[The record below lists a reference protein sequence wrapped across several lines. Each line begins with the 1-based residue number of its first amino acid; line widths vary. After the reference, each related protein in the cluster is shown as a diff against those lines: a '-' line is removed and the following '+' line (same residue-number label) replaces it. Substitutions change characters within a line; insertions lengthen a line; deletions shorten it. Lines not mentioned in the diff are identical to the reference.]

1 MLFRFILFT
10 WLGLLAAPAQRAAE
24 ESAAEPGVKANA
36 AEAPKVPAAP
46 AAPAASDATAAQ
58 SAAADAQVEG
68 YLFFASN
75 NDKAP
80 AQEEKV
86 IADAAVLALMEERLK
101 KVFKFSHFHL
111 IGRHTQKV
119 FKEYESWV
127 VPSKDLCLKLDSRGM
142 AAGGGVNVHL
152 QLWQD
157 KKVLVKS
164 DSVLRLDKPI
174 FLGGPNWRG
183 GRLIFVVGLK

>member
-1 MLFRFILFT
+1 MSFRLFHFFLLGVLAVPWQKMLAGEAT
-10 WLGLLAAPAQRAAE
+10 
-24 ESAAEPGVKANA
+24 AEPAVQASA
-36 AEAPKVPAAP
+36 TSAPKAA
-46 AAPAASDATAAQ
+46 AASGAVTAQ
-58 SAAADAQVEG
+58 NAAADAQVEG
-68 YLFFASN
+68 FLFFAA
-75 NDKAP
+75 NDAKAP
-80 AQEEKV
+80 VQEEK
-86 IADAAVLALMEERLK
+86 ITADAAVLAMMEERLK

-127 VPSKDLCLKLDSRGM
+127 VPSKDLCLKLDSRGL

-152 QLWQD
+152 QLWQNT
-157 KKVLVKS
+157 KVLVKS
-164 DSVLRLDKPI
+164 DSLLRVDKPI